1 MPGSEVTM
9 TIARPMEEV
18 FGYMTDFANVER
30 WEVPET
36 HARKTSP
43 GPTGVGTTAE
53 WTQPAAPHYDGL
65 IRATVV
71 EYEPPRL
78 FTMRMET
85 EHDGTPVVTTLR
97 WRFEDEEKGT
107 RVRYAFE
114 INDEGFDAYLGA
126 FPTTRELDP
135 EKFIAAGETRTR
147 TALENLKRLL
157 EEEE

>member
-36 HARKTSP
+36 LAKKTSS
-43 GPTGVGTTAE
+43 GPTGVGTTAK
-53 WTQPAAPHYDGL
+53 WTQPTAQHFDGT
-65 IRATVV
+65 ISATVV
-71 EYEPPRL
+71 EYEPPRA
-78 FTMRMET
+78 FAMRMES
-85 EHDGTPVVTTLR
+85 EHDGTSVVTTVR
-97 WRFEDEEKGT
+97 WRFEDKEGGT

-114 INDEGFDAYLGA
+114 IEDEGFEAYLRS
-126 FPTTRELDP
+126 FPTAREVDP
-135 EKFIAAGETRTR
+135 EKLIVAGETRAR
-147 TALENLKRLL
+147 TALKNLKRLL